1 MRLTYLLI
9 VLTLSSLS
17 LVSCD
22 LFDDDDDD
30 GGTSA
35 GSGTVEQTTAS
46 TTTPAAKDTSKTTNQ
61 TTTQTTSSQISLNA
75 FNNFSCTGNWSNRD
89 GALGLTAH
97 TGSGTCFSTFPGKSG
112 TYRITLI
119 AQTEFDG
126 RSPYQISI
134 NDQVV
139 SSGSYPLSSP
149 LYCDCPLD
157 QWYVVCPD
165 RNVTLDAG
173 IHAIATGD
181 KISFWGDQVYPCGD
195 HGSYAKWHGMTF
207 TPVN

>member
-1 MRLTYLLI
+1 MHIFRI
-9 VLTLSSLS
+9 FIALS
-17 LVSCD
+17 LASLLLTSCD
-22 LFDDDDDD
+22 LFEDDDDD

-35 GSGTVEQTTAS
+35 GSGTVEQSTSKTADTTDTAS
-46 TTTPAAKDTSKTTNQ
+46 TDSV
-61 TTTQTTSSQISLNA
+61 TTTSQTTSSQISLNA
-75 FNNFSCTGNWSNRD
+75 FQSFSCTSNWSNRD

-97 TGSGTCFSTFPGKSG
+97 TGSGTCFTTFPGKSG
-112 TYRITLI
+112 SYQITLI

-139 SSGSYPLSSP
+139 SAGSYPLSSS

-157 QWYVVCPD
+157 QWYIVCPD
-165 RNVTLDAG
+165 RNVTIDAG
-173 IHAIATGD
+173 IHAIKTGD

-207 TPVN
+207 TPAN